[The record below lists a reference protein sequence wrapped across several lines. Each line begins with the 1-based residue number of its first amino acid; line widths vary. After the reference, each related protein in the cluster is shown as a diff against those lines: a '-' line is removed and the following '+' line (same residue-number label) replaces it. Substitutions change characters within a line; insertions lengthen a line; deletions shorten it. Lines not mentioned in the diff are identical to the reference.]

1 MVDLATFAEQN
12 KLKHQNDHHFW
23 SCLHIFAFMSLIIH
37 YCSLFL
43 SHLWQHR
50 HSQSERSSWPSG
62 DPRLILRAS
71 HWPGLQKVDFHS
83 QTRGF
88 FASTMCALTLWGSL
102 RNLRTHVK
110 TLEDHI
116 IMRSVHFTDLWIY
129 KMINMINMP
138 FSVTCLLQWPVHV
151 AVTWW
156 GGLRW
161 SQDLCLACALLASLR
176 ACHEWCHCCQGR
188 TLAGA
193 DTKTRQKS
201 TSCSW
206 VRWFQNTMNN
216 RRSLGITNDVCY
228 VWTPDESDDG
238 LQSMM
243 YVYWSHSWSEGLVAC
258 TSTPWLWPT
267 WLLHATLPVL
277 QIELLKHKS
286 MASSWRTRDNTSRCF
301 KYDHRIEI
309 CFAEFDRCA
318 MANQKTSLPLCLRV
332 HWWCVKALLGA
343 FPCLSQVFHPTKIK
357 QDSSNVWERSIALII
372 LICRYL
378 QIFANMLSKLSMLS
392 ILSMLSSS
400 NFPFCRNVAVFTSF
414 YPLKSLGSSMACS
427 VHCSAS
433 FSIHK
438 IHKSWGTCF
447 SRADRCWGQGWGGV
461 VEDAR
466 WTLEEVGRNGPVSS
480 QGRQGQD
487 FLQHPSVFH
496 ETNIRR
502 EPHNIKII
510 KIFVHFKAWIMSCI
524 CIWKLCISLFYF
536 GHTKLTKHADICS
549 IETSPAI
556 SVAGGLAVP
565 CEWRARELHRALFD
579 RGLGGPWGT
588 WRMFVDD
595 LGWFLLSKRFGFNMW
610 RHCEDHLVDICR
622 SYSILI
628 MYNLRHQ
635 DAIWCNKF

>member
-1 MVDLATFAEQN
+1 MYEPQMNQMMGYNQWCMYT
-12 KLKHQNDHHFW
+12 
-23 SCLHIFAFMSLIIH
+23 
-37 YCSLFL
+37 
-43 SHLWQHR
+43 
-50 HSQSERSSWPSG
+50 
-62 DPRLILRAS
+62 
-71 HWPGLQKVDFHS
+71 
-83 QTRGF
+83 
-88 FASTMCALTLWGSL
+88 
-102 RNLRTHVK
+102 
-110 TLEDHI
+110 DHI
-116 IMRSVHFTDLWIY
+116 VEVKGWL
-129 KMINMINMP
+129 
-138 FSVTCLLQWPVHV
+138 HV
-151 AVTWW
+151 
-156 GGLRW
+156 
-161 SQDLCLACALLASLR
+161 QALLDCGLLDFFM
-176 ACHEWCHCCQGR
+176 Q
-188 TLAGA
+188 LYL
-193 DTKTRQKS
+193 
-201 TSCSW
+201 SCKL
-206 VRWFQNTMNN
+206 N
-216 RRSLGITNDVCY
+216 
-228 VWTPDESDDG
+228 
-238 LQSMM
+238 
-243 YVYWSHSWSEGLVAC
+243 YWSIRAW
-258 TSTPWLWPT
+258 
-267 WLLHATLPVL
+267 LPVG
-277 QIELLKHKS
+277 ELVTIHQD
-286 MASSWRTRDNTSRCF
+286 AQVWPQDRDLFCGIRQVCHG
-301 KYDHRIEI
+301 KPEDV
-309 CFAEFDRCA
+309 
-318 MANQKTSLPLCLRV
+318 LPLCLRV